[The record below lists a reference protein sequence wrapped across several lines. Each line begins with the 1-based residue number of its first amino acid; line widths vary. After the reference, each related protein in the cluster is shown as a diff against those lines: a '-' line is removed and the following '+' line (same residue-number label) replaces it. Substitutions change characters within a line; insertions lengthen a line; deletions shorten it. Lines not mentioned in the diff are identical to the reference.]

1 MCKISKL
8 PWDSCIN
15 LMDDILRAPKGK
27 LTPSVSSQPSFTYS
41 TQPASNWYQASQP
54 SVQQSNPV
62 ASGVPDA
69 GLDLI
74 DYDLLKEELDQSNNF
89 SAGESR
95 SVYVKNLPSSVTSL
109 DILQE
114 FKNFGKIKHD
124 GFFLKYLQD
133 TGVFYAFVEFE
144 DVQIAR
150 NAIKAS
156 PVQLAGRPVYIER
169 RPNNSS
175 ASRGGNMSP

>member
-1 MCKISKL
+1 MSTEKAIISSML
-8 PWDSCIN
+8 FWTC
-15 LMDDILRAPKGK
+15 
-27 LTPSVSSQPSFTYS
+27 

-74 DYDLLKEELDQSNNF
+74 DNDLLQEE
-89 SAGESR
+89 GESR

-124 GFFLKYLQD
+124 GFFLKNRHD
-133 TGVFYAFVEFE
+133 TGVCYAFVEFE
-144 DVQIAR
+144 DVQGAR

-156 PVQLAGRPVYIER
+156 PVQLAGRTFYIER
-169 RPNNSS
+169 GPNNSS
-175 ASRGGNMSP
+175 ASRGGRRGRGRFGGKTSAGTTLRFHGLGGT